1 MTASTPQ
8 LGSLALDLEPADP
21 VTTCQAWAREFAHEV
36 VAPIG
41 QVLDRMDSQEAVA
54 PGSPVFDFL
63 AQAHREG
70 FTRLTDPPERGG
82 RGLSRTAEY
91 VVLEELAA
99 ADAGLAA
106 VLIAA
111 PLPFRWAAAAGLD
124 EPAAPYFSV
133 EGGGWSGC
141 CAADRPGSRVRATR
155 RGEDWLLTGSTSAWV
170 TSAATATHA
179 LLACSLEGDRRALA
193 TVALDR
199 PGVRRGPA
207 LDLLGLRA
215 QGRARIVLD
224 GVRVRAHELV
234 PADAGAVDGVRAL
247 AHSSAAV
254 VAVGIARAAYDGTV
268 RLAHEDVFDGRV
280 LVEHDDVRRRLMR
293 MLILLEAARSMACAV
308 HAETGER
315 VDAGEP
321 ASVQHAAAAQAFATE
336 ATFEIVDCAMVLCGG
351 RADACG
357 GVEYLDGSTFHPQ
370 KLLRDAQSYKVARP
384 AGARPA
390 PLAAAH
396 H

>member
-8 LGSLALDLEPADP
+8 VGSLALDLEPADP
-21 VTTCQAWAREFAHEV
+21 AAACQAWAREFAQEV
-36 VAPIG
+36 VVPVG
-41 QVLDRMDSQEAVA
+41 QVLDRMDSQQAVA
-54 PGSPVFDFL
+54 PASPVFDFL

-70 FTRLTDPPERGG
+70 FTRLTDSPERGG

-124 EPAAPYFSV
+124 EVAAPFFSA
-133 EGGGWSGC
+133 EGGWSGC
-141 CAADRPGSRVRATR
+141 CAADRPGSRVRAAR
-155 RGEDWLLTGSTSAWV
+155 HGAGWLLTGSTSAWV
-170 TSAATATHA
+170 TGAATATHA
-179 LLACSLEGDRRALA
+179 LLACALEDDRRALA
-193 TVALDR
+193 VVALDR

-224 GVRVRAHELV
+224 GVWVAAHELAPV
-234 PADAGAVDGVRAL
+234 DATIVDGVRAL

-321 ASVQHAAAAQAFATE
+321 ASLQHAAAAQAFATE
-336 ATFEIVDCAMVLCGG
+336 AAFEIVDCAMVLCGG

-357 GVEYLDGSTFHPQ
+357 GVEYLDGTTFHPQ